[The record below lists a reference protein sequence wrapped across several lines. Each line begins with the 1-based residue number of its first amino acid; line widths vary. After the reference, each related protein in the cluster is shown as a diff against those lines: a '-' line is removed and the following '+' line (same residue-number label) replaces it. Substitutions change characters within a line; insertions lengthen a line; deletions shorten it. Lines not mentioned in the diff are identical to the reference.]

1 MQNTGTYFKNIMRSA
16 LAGHPHVSEIRGEG
30 LLLGIEYVD
39 DKASRKRYQPMG
51 KVGPQAAA
59 ALLKR
64 KVIGRAMPQGDI
76 IGFAPPLCLNRDE
89 AGIIAAAAKE
99 AVEEVLGS

>member
-1 MQNTGTYFKNIMRSA
+1 MRSA
-16 LAGHPHVSEIRGEG
+16 LAGHPHVGEIRGEG

-51 KVGPQAAA
+51 KVGPQVAA

-76 IGFAPPLCLNRDE
+76 IGFALPLCLNRDE

>member
-1 MQNTGTYFKNIMRSA
+1 MQNTGIYFKNIMRSA
-16 LAGHPHVSEIRGEG
+16 LAGHPHVGEIRGEG
-30 LLLGIEYVD
+30 LLLGIEFVD

-51 KVGPQAAA
+51 KVGPQVAA

-89 AGIIAAAAKE
+89 ADILLRQRKRR
-99 AVEEVLGS
+99 LKKS